1 MVRDPPPQGCEYK
14 ILAWAVD
21 PKPDTTK
28 RLKQSLLNFK
38 VDHTYCLRGMTVRCL
53 CSNPLEDPA
62 APDIQIRNLIYSDF
76 DEALAT
82 TAPRL
87 LVETARKDRATLKMS
102 QRKGKPEQEPLHA
115 QLWRSQCS
123 VASRRP
129 CTRAEIRQE
138 AGAGPG
144 GEVADPAGAG
154 KTPAHS
160 RAASRSEQLFQ
171 FELEL

>member
-1 MVRDPPPQGCEYK
+1 MDCFTYGCICCISLQCSREAPEHFSLTPDPQEQIRMVRDPPPQGCEYK

-21 PKPDTTK
+21 PKPDATK

-38 VDHTYCLRGMTVRCL
+38 VDHTYCFRGMTVRCL

-62 APDIQIRNLIYSDF
+62 APDIQIRNLIYSHF

-87 LVETARKDRATLKMS
+87 LVETVRKDRATLKMS

-115 QLWRSQCS
+115 QLWRSWRNAQS
-123 VASRRP
+123 
-129 CTRAEIRQE
+129 
-138 AGAGPG
+138 
-144 GEVADPAGAG
+144 
-154 KTPAHS
+154 
-160 RAASRSEQLFQ
+160 
-171 FELEL
+171 